1 MNENHPYDKV
11 IDSYR
16 IELFTHSVEAK
27 ILREA
32 LLDYERVIIFK
43 EHSIGGGSIFLIN
56 MPMAWREWMFT
67 KYGYEKWFA
76 MEGGIKRNVLTW
88 EIESE

>member
-1 MNENHPYDKV
+1 MKENHPYDKV

-27 ILREA
+27 VLREA
-32 LLDYERVIIFK
+32 LHDASSIIIFK
-43 EHSIGGGSIFLIN
+43 EHAIGGGSIFLIN
-56 MPMAWREWMFT
+56 APMAWREWIFA

-76 MEGGIKRNVLTW
+76 MEGGIKRNVLTG
-88 EIESE
+88 EIES